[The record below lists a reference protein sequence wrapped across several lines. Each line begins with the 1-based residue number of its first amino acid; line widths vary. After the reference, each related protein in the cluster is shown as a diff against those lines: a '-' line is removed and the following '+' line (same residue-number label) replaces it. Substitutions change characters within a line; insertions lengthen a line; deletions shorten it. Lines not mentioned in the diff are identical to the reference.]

1 MGETSSTAYAGDK
14 GKKNAEDIAELQTG
28 KADKA
33 TTLSGYGITDAYTK
47 TEVNTKLTDGSV
59 TKIGTKNVGSA
70 TLPIYLKAGVPTACN
85 KTLGVSIT
93 GNSATATKLANARTI
108 WGQSF
113 NGSANVSGNMT
124 GVGTITPTGEDLK
137 VVGNLIVTGG
147 IVMYADDGATI
158 ESGFAALLA
167 AHIDGVTI
175 KYNEAQ
181 QKIYSVMTGIK
192 VNGATYKPSETDGYI
207 TIPDYPTSLDWE
219 NIENKP
225 STFTPASHTH
235 TFASLT
241 SKPTTLSGYGI
252 TDAKIVNGVITLG
265 TATITPLTAHQRAAR
280 TTELLN

>member
-1 MGETSSTAYAGDK
+1 
-14 GKKNAEDIAELQTG
+14 
-28 KADKA
+28 
-33 TTLSGYGITDAYTK
+33 
-47 TEVNTKLTDGSV
+47 
-59 TKIGTKNVGSA
+59 
-70 TLPIYLKAGVPTACN
+70 
-85 KTLGVSIT
+85 
-93 GNSATATKLANARTI
+93 
-108 WGQSF
+108 
-113 NGSANVSGNMT
+113 
-124 GVGTITPTGEDLK
+124 
-137 VVGNLIVTGG
+137 
-147 IVMYADDGATI
+147 MYADDGATI

-225 STFTPASHTH
+225 SSFTPSSHTH

-252 TDAKIVNGVITLG
+252 TDAKIANGVITLG
-265 TATITPLTAHQRAAR
+265 TATITPLTEHQTVTLASG
-280 TTELLN
+280 TNNGTLKLTVGS